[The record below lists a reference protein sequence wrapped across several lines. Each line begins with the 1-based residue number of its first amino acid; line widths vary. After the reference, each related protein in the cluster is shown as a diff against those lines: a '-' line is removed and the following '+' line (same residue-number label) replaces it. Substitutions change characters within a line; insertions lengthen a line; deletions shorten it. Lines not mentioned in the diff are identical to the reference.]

1 MSITFNADEVFE
13 IAEQIERNGAKF
25 YRRAAQAFA
34 GSDAHKLL
42 ADLANWEEGH
52 ERLFA
57 EMRRDLSQSEKE
69 PVFFDPDNEAV
80 MYLRAMAD
88 GHVFS
93 PKKDLSKILT
103 GNEGLVEIL
112 QKAIRFEKD
121 SIAFYLGMR
130 DLVSEE
136 LGKDKVARIIEEEK
150 SHVVML
156 NDQIALGESCVK
168 N

>member
-25 YRRAAQAFA
+25 YRRAAEMFPEP
-34 GSDAHKLL
+34 DAHQLL
-42 ADLANWEEGH
+42 ADLAVWEKGH

-57 EMRRDLSQSEKE
+57 DVRRELSERQKE
-69 PVFFDPDNEAV
+69 PVFFDPNNEAV

-88 GHVFS
+88 DHVFN
-93 PKKDLSKILT
+93 PKADLSGFLT
-103 GNEGLVEIL
+103 GDEGLAEVL
-112 QKAIRFEKD
+112 RKALRFEKD

-130 DLVSEE
+130 DLVSVE

-156 NDQIALGESCVK
+156 SKRIASLQ
-168 N
+168 